1 MQPKFNSRALFAC
14 VCLLLASPAW
24 AHGSDASPFWGGM
37 LHIVMS
43 PLALAALLG
52 LVAALFGVNEDLC
65 PSAAGVACV
74 SAAGMAVLGASHVSL
89 AASLAPV
96 GVLLVGAAGLAG
108 WRQTR
113 PAALALALFA
123 GCVIGL
129 AAQLDNPLWQ
139 SVLGLA
145 LCVGAMVVLPLLAF
159 KEVKR
164 FPKLQKIVPIARRV
178 LGSWVMAM
186 GLLLTVLSLHKV

>member
-1 MQPKFNSRALFAC
+1 VQLKFNSRALFAC

-96 GVLLVGAAGLAG
+96 GVCWWVQQG
-108 WRQTR
+108 WRVGGRHVLQR
-113 PAALALALFA
+113 WHWLCSLAALSAWLLN
-123 GCVIGL
+123 L
-129 AAQLDNPLWQ
+129 TT
-139 SVLGLA
+139 
-145 LCVGAMVVLPLLAF
+145 LCGKAC
-159 KEVKR
+159 
-164 FPKLQKIVPIARRV
+164 
-178 LGSWVMAM
+178 WVWRCA
-186 GLLLTVLSLHKV
+186 